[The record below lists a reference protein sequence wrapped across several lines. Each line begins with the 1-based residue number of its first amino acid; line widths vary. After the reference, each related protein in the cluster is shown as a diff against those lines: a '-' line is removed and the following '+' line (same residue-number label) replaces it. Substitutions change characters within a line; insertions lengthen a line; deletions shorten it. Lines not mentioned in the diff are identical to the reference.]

1 MNNIE
6 RRRVTMKELKE
17 LLQFLRSSRKRVTL
31 QEYEQL
37 TNKQLTFTTKARL
50 INHIQK
56 SDVLEYQKQEQKFY
70 IVLSKQHS

>member
-1 MNNIE
+1 
-6 RRRVTMKELKE
+6 MKELKE